1 MVERLDGRLIYTFID
16 NTQLRNLQEQQSEIR
31 QTQKEFNKKNDELS
45 DIVEE
50 NNDAIERMKVKRYYD
65 VEDELRWVI
74 VSVLKPET
82 NKIIRQIP
90 PEVVVDIAKYLREY
104 TSNNIDILI

>member
-1 MVERLDGRLIYTFID
+1 
-16 NTQLRNLQEQQSEIR
+16 
-31 QTQKEFNKKNDELS
+31 
-45 DIVEE
+45 
-50 NNDAIERMKVKRYYD
+50 MKVKRYYD